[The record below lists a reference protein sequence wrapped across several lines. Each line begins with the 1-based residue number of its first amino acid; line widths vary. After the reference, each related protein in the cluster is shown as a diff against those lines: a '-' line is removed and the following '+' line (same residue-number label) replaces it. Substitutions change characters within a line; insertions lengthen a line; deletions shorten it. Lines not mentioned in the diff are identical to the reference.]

1 MFNRSAFKPKAAAKY
16 LSRKWMVGDSKSS
29 LPLLDL
35 YDDYKDWLV
44 DNATGCDLEI
54 APFTKKINE
63 VFPDAKVKDG
73 AVNLVPKV
81 RPPKPE
87 PIKKTQLEKD
97 IEWALSYTFYNHG
110 PNLEYK
116 GFTVEQILRAISYG
130 SDSPQISEEQLTDY
144 LEKSDLYFQHPSKGY
159 WLREWRG

>member
-1 MFNRSAFKPKAAAKY
+1 MFNRSKYKPIMAAKY
-16 LSRKWMVGDSKSS
+16 LGSKWMKGDNKSS
-29 LPLLDL
+29 IPLLDL
-35 YDDYKDWLV
+35 YEDYKDWLI
-44 DNATGCDLEI
+44 DNATGCDLEV
-54 APFTKKINE
+54 ADFTKKIKE
-63 VFPDAKVKDG
+63 VFPDATVKDG

-130 SDSPQISEEQLTDY
+130 SDSPQISEEQITDY
-144 LEKSDLYFQHPSKGY
+144 LEKDDRYFQHPTKGY

>member
-1 MFNRSAFKPKAAAKY
+1 MFNRSKFKPKMASKY
-16 LSRKWMVGDSKSS
+16 LGSKWMKSDTKSS
-29 LPLLDL
+29 ISMLDL
-35 YDDYKDWLV
+35 YDQYREWIT
-44 DNATGCDLEI
+44 DNATGCELEL
-54 APFTKKINE
+54 AAFAKKINE

-87 PIKKTQLEKD
+87 PIKKAQLEKD
-97 IEWALSYTFYNHG
+97 IEWSLNYTFYNHG

-130 SDSPQISEEQLTDY
+130 SDSPQISEEQITDY
-144 LEKSDLYFQHPSKGY
+144 LEKDDRYFQHPVKKY
-159 WLREWRG
+159 WLKEWRG

>member
-63 VFPDAKVKDG
+63 VFPDAKIRDG
-73 AVNLVPKV
+73 AVNLVPKAK
-81 RPPKPE
+81 PPKPE
-87 PIKKTQLEKD
+87 PIKKTQLERD
-97 IEWALSYTFYNHG
+97 IEWALSYLFHNHG

-116 GFTVEQILRAISYG
+116 GFTVDQILRAISHG
-130 SDSPQISEEQLTDY
+130 SDSPQISEQQLTDY
-144 LEKSDLYFQHPSKGY
+144 LTNSDLYFQHPSKGY

>member
-73 AVNLVPKV
+73 AANLVPKV

-97 IEWALSYTFYNHG
+97 IEWSLNYTFYNHG
-110 PNLEYK
+110 PNLEYR
-116 GFTVEQILRAISYG
+116 GFTTDQLLRAIEYVP
-130 SDSPQISEEQLTDY
+130 DAPQITEEQLVDY
-144 LEKSDLYFQHPSKGY
+144 LTNSDLYFQHPSKGY